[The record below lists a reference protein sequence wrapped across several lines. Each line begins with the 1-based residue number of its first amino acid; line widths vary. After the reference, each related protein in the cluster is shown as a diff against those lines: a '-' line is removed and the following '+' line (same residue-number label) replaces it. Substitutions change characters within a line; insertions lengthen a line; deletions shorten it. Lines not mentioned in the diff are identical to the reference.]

1 MLRMRE
7 GAPSS
12 EGLRCSSAGIWR
24 AVIVPRN
31 RAAKFKL
38 LVVIATTIIGCSP
51 ALAYHGVPYA
61 SATISGTQEKT
72 LIHKQKPGD
81 YTVCVEWSKYG
92 LQLTYDANSM
102 DIEPGDCL
110 SVEASRISNKGKSE
124 DEFSRAVIYDH
135 TYRQYFL
142 PGMAY

>member
-1 MLRMRE
+1 M
-7 GAPSS
+7 SV
-12 EGLRCSSAGIWR
+12 AGELT
-24 AVIVPRN
+24 VSGN
-31 RAAKFKL
+31 FKL
-38 LVVIATTIIGCSP
+38 LVVIAATMMGCGP

-72 LIHKQKPGD
+72 LIHKQRPRD

-92 LQLTYDANSM
+92 LQLTYDANSI

-110 SVEASRISNKGKSE
+110 GVEASRISITGKSE

-135 TYRQYFL
+135 TYRHYYP
-142 PGMAY
+142 PGTPY